1 MAINKKNQKM
11 FYFSSEYIKNFVE
24 TRIEDVAIETQR
36 SSSYIIENL
45 LLDGLLPKNEEA
57 RNIIR
62 QNLYP
67 DNETGGIKK
76 TLDALF
82 SSNAIGIDW
91 KSKHNN
97 FKPVVEYCLLYCD
110 SSSHYKK
117 DPTLNYF
124 ISQLR
129 DIVDRIENCVYACIE
144 PYDKKMYSTYRDY
157 AKSLL
162 KKAEES
168 PQEIVYKECFDL
180 VNVCWDMLY
189 DWSITFRFLACV
201 TRMCDF
207 NDENHRARNALYH
220 IISDISEEW

>member
-11 FYFSSEYIKNFVE
+11 FYFSSEYVKKFVE
-24 TRIEDVAIETQR
+24 TRIDDVAIETQR

-57 RNIIR
+57 KCIIR

-67 DNETGGIKK
+67 DDENGDIKK

-82 SSNAIGIDW
+82 SSNAAGIDW
-91 KSKHNN
+91 KSKHTN

-110 SSSHYKK
+110 PESHYTK
-117 DPTLNYF
+117 DSTLDYF
-124 ISQLR
+124 ISQLSG
-129 DIVDRIENCVYACIE
+129 IVARIENCVYACIE
-144 PYDKKMYSTYRDY
+144 PYDKEMYSKNLDF

-162 KKAEES
+162 QKAKET
-168 PQEIVYKECFDL
+168 PHKIVYKECFDL

-207 NDENHRARNALYH
+207 NKKNYRAKNTLYNT
-220 IISDISEEW
+220 ISDISAKW

>member
-11 FYFSSEYIKNFVE
+11 FYFSSEYVKKFVE
-24 TRIEDVAIETQR
+24 TRIDDIASESQR

-45 LLDGLLPKNEEA
+45 LLNGLLPKNEEA
-57 RNIIR
+57 RYLIR

-67 DNETGGIKK
+67 DGENGGIKK

-82 SSNAIGIDW
+82 SANAAGMDW

-97 FKPVVEYCLLYCD
+97 FKPLVEYCLLYCD
-110 SSSHYKK
+110 STSHYKK
-117 DPTLNYF
+117 GPYLDYF
-124 ISQLR
+124 INQLR
-129 DIVDRIENCVYACIE
+129 NITDRIENCVSACIE
-144 PYDKKMYSTYRDY
+144 VYDKKMYSSYLEF
-157 AKSLL
+157 AKLL
-162 KKAEES
+162 IQKAEKS
-168 PQEIVYKECFDL
+168 PEEIVYRECFDL
-180 VNVCWDMLY
+180 VNTCWDMLY

-207 NDENHRARNALYH
+207 IEENYNARNTLYN

>member
-11 FYFSSEYIKNFVE
+11 FYFSSEYAKKFVE
-24 TRIEDVAIETQR
+24 SRIEDVAIETQR

-45 LLDGLLPKNEEA
+45 LLEGLLPQNEEA
-57 RNIIR
+57 KYIIQ

-67 DNETGGIKK
+67 ENDNGGIKK

-82 SSNAIGIDW
+82 STNAAGLDW

-97 FKPVVEYCLLYCD
+97 FKPLVEYCILYCD
-110 SSSHYKK
+110 SASYYKN
-117 DPTLNYF
+117 DPLLDYF

-129 DIVDRIENCVYACIE
+129 DIVSRIENCVYACIE
-144 PYDKKMYSTYRDY
+144 PYDKKMYSSNLEL
-157 AKSLL
+157 AKLIL
-162 KKAEES
+162 EKAENS
-168 PQEIVYKECFDL
+168 PQEIMYKECYEL
-180 VNVCWDMLY
+180 INISWEMLY

-207 NDENHRARNALYH
+207 NEENSHARNELYS
-220 IISDISEEW
+220 IISDISQEW